1 MFWKR
6 KPSGAYEFLIV
17 GLGNP
22 GARYETTRHNAG
34 FLCVTLLENELRIK
48 VNKLKFHALVGGFL
62 QSLFGDIYFI
72 RFH

>member
-34 FLCVTLLENELRIK
+34 FLCVTLLENEWHIK
-48 VNKLKFHALVGGFL
+48 VNKLKRAVRTRISVHSSGA
-62 QSLFGDIYFI
+62 
-72 RFH
+72 